1 MVCLITRHDRASWL
15 LGGEECLRDQPW
27 CARPG
32 DVQVFSSSL
41 PRPNFCGCD
50 RCLNLPFLHQTVN
63 LRLIC
68 WRSIKP
74 EEEGEERQVDISSDR
89 E

>member
-32 DVQVFSSSL
+32 DVRVFFFFTETEFLWVRSM
-41 PRPNFCGCD
+41 PKFAIFTPNSEPQADLLEIYKAGGGGGGKA
-50 RCLNLPFLHQTVN
+50 
-63 LRLIC
+63 
-68 WRSIKP
+68 S
-74 EEEGEERQVDISSDR
+74 
-89 E
+89 